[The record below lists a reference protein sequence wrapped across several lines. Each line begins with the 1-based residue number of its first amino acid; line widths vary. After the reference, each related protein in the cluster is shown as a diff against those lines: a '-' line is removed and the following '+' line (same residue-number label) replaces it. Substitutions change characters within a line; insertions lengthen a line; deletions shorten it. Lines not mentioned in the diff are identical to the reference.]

1 MKGTATRTH
10 TAPAVP
16 FTDFTERRFWI
27 NTASL
32 DHVQAAAEGGF
43 TQADHGARTRLSRP
57 QPGDEMIFY
66 SPRTS
71 LHGGRPVRQ
80 FTALATIT
88 GDKPY
93 QAIVSDEFRPWR
105 LAAQFHPCIR
115 VDAKPL
121 AEQLSFVTDAAHW
134 GLPFRRGLFTIP
146 RKDFLT
152 ISSRMQI
159 LTLPD

>member
-1 MKGTATRTH
+1 M
-10 TAPAVP
+10 V
-16 FTDFTERRFWI
+16 
-27 NTASL
+27 
-32 DHVQAAAEGGF
+32 
-43 TQADHGARTRLSRP
+43 
-57 QPGDEMIFY
+57 FY

-71 LHGGRPVRQ
+71 LQGGRPVRQ

-105 LAAQFHPCIR
+105 LAATFHPCTP

-121 AEQLSFVTDAAHW
+121 VEQLSFITDATHW

-146 RKDFLT
+146 REDFSK
-152 ISSRMQI
+152 ISLHMGA
-159 LTLPD
+159 